1 MEPAS
6 LIKVQLH
13 VDWDNVQ
20 IQQPQHQ
27 LTMDVMVIK
36 LIVQLNVQLMD
47 QHALL

>member
-1 MEPAS
+1 MEHAS
-6 LIKVQLH
+6 LIKIQLPA
-13 VDWDNVQ
+13 DWDNVQ

-27 LTMDVMVIK
+27 LIMDVMVIK